1 VRAYVQRLV
10 VIAVLVGFGLEVS
23 SSSAS
28 AEGGA
33 SIATAPVVQYG
44 QQEFGSLVHGPEE
57 SSGHCISVYGSWWV
71 LPVIA
76 GDAVTID
83 WEGQYREDFIDLF
96 AIGTTDFNLTPGAA
110 VVSLQLGANSKGE
123 ATYRVPRTGNLPVEF
138 VGYND
143 FSCDIVPGPYAFT
156 AYVKHTVR
164 LALARRATLP
174 SVGKLPVAVHN
185 PDGGPV
191 NDPGL
196 QVSVQLRSRHG
207 WATVGSAPV
216 INSVAAVQLAVPAH
230 FRRQHVSVRAIA
242 QGSAYR
248 VATSAAIRVRVL

>member
-1 VRAYVQRLV
+1 VRAYVQHLAV
-10 VIAVLVGFGLEVS
+10 SAVLVGFGLGVAS
-23 SSSAS
+23 NSAL
-28 AEGGA
+28 AEGGE

-57 SSGHCISVYGSWWV
+57 SFGHCIPVYGAWWV
-71 LPVIA
+71 LPVVA
-76 GDAVTID
+76 GDALTID

-96 AIGTTDFNLTPGAA
+96 AIGTTDFNLTPGAV

-123 ATYRVPRTGNLPVEF
+123 ANYRVPRTGNLPVEF

-143 FSCDIVPGPYAFT
+143 FMCDIVPGPYAFT

-174 SVGKLPVAVHN
+174 RVGTLPVAVHN

-196 QVSVQLRSRHG
+196 QVSVQLRSRGG
-207 WATVGSAPV
+207 WVTVGSAPV
-216 INSVAAVQLAVPAH
+216 VNSVAAVPLAVPAR
-230 FRRQHVSVRAIA
+230 FRRQYVSVRAIA

-248 VATSAAIRVRVL
+248 VATSAVIRVRVV